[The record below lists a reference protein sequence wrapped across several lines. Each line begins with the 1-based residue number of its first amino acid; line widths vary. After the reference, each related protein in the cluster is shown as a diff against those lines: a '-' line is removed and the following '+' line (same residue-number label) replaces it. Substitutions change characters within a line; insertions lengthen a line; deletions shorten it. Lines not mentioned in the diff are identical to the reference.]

1 MIALFETIKVVAKA
15 TAFCMLASASLLS
28 IVAITIALTK

>member
-15 TAFCMLASASLLS
+15 TIFCMLASASLLS
-28 IVAITIALTK
+28 IVALTIVLTK

>member
-1 MIALFETIKVVAKA
+1 MIALVETVKVVAKA

-28 IVAITIALTK
+28 IVALVIVLTK